1 MADKNDRRDFISDT
15 VKMGGAAGMAALAMA
30 VPAKGDHHKVE
41 KNQAGVRIGNLVFTS
56 GLTGTRKGSPS
67 DFGGSVEEQT
77 RTILQ
82 KQKDNLEAIGSSLNH
97 VLKVTVFQSDIKV
110 EKPAMNKAYAEFFT
124 DHKPSRSAVGVEF
137 PDSRTKVEIEM
148 IAYVPDKG

>member
-1 MADKNDRRDFISDT
+1 MADKNERRGFISDA

-30 VPAKGDHHKVE
+30 VPAKGDHHEVA
-41 KNQAGVRIGNLVFTS
+41 KNQAGVQIGNLVFTS

-67 DFGGSVEEQT
+67 EFGGSVEEQT
-77 RTILQ
+77 RIILQ
-82 KQKDNLEAIGSSLNH
+82 KHKDNLEAIGSSLNH

>member
-1 MADKNDRRDFISDT
+1 MAKKNERRDFMRDAA
-15 VKMGGAAGMAALAMA
+15 KMGGAAGMAALAMA
-30 VPAKGDHHKVE
+30 VPSQAAGGKVE
-41 KNQAGVRIGNLVFTS
+41 KNKAGVRVGNLLFTS

-82 KQKDNLEAIGSSLNH
+82 KHKDNLEAVGSSLDN
-97 VLKVTVFQSDIKV
+97 VLKVIVYQSDIKV

-124 DHKPSRSAVGVEF
+124 GHKPSRSAVGVEF

-148 IAYVPDKG
+148 IAWVP

>member
-1 MADKNDRRDFISDT
+1 MAKKDERRGFIRDAA
-15 VKMGGAAGMAALAMA
+15 KLGGAAGMAALAMA
-30 VPAKGDHHKVE
+30 VPSKAAGGKVE
-41 KNQAGVRIGNLVFTS
+41 KNKAGVRVGNLLFTS
-56 GLTGTRKGSPS
+56 GLTGTRRGSPS

-82 KQKDNLEAIGSSLNH
+82 RHKDNLEAVGSSLEN
-97 VLKVTVFQSDIKV
+97 VLKVVVYQADIKV

-124 DHKPSRSAVGVEF
+124 NHKPSRSAVGVEF

-148 IAYVPDKG
+148 VAWVP

>member
-1 MADKNDRRDFISDT
+1 MTKKNERRDFMRDAA
-15 VKMGGAAGMAALAMA
+15 KMGGAAGMAALAMA
-30 VPAKGDHHKVE
+30 VPSKAAGGKVE
-41 KNQAGVRIGNLVFTS
+41 RNQAGVRVGNLLFTS
-56 GLTGTRKGSPS
+56 GLTGTRRGSPS

-82 KQKDNLEAIGSSLNH
+82 RHKDNLEAVGSSLDN
-97 VLKVTVFQSDIKV
+97 VLKVVVYQSDIKV

-124 DHKPSRSAVGVEF
+124 GHKPSRSAVGVEF

-148 IAYVPDKG
+148 VAWVP

>member
-1 MADKNDRRDFISDT
+1 M
-15 VKMGGAAGMAALAMA
+15 
-30 VPAKGDHHKVE
+30 
-41 KNQAGVRIGNLVFTS
+41 
-56 GLTGTRKGSPS
+56 
-67 DFGGSVEEQT
+67 
-77 RTILQ
+77 
-82 KQKDNLEAIGSSLNH
+82 
-97 VLKVTVFQSDIKV
+97 TVFQSDIKV

>member
-30 VPAKGDHHKVE
+30 VPAKADHHKVA
-41 KNQAGVRIGNLVFTS
+41 KNQAGVQIGNLVFTS

-67 DFGGSVEEQT
+67 EFGGSVEEQT
-77 RTILQ
+77 RIILQ
-82 KQKDNLEAIGSSLNH
+82 KHKDNLEAIGSSLNH

>member
-1 MADKNDRRDFISDT
+1 M
-15 VKMGGAAGMAALAMA
+15 
-30 VPAKGDHHKVE
+30 
-41 KNQAGVRIGNLVFTS
+41 
-56 GLTGTRKGSPS
+56 TGTRKGSPS

-82 KQKDNLEAIGSSLNH
+82 KHKDNLEAVGSSLDN
-97 VLKVTVFQSDIKV
+97 VLKVVVYQADIKV

-124 DHKPSRSAVGVEF
+124 GHKPSRSAVGVEF

-148 IAYVPDKG
+148 IAWVP

>member
-1 MADKNDRRDFISDT
+1 MAKKNERRDFMRDAA
-15 VKMGGAAGMAALAMA
+15 KMGGAAGMAALAMA
-30 VPAKGDHHKVE
+30 VPSQAAGGKVE
-41 KNQAGVRIGNLVFTS
+41 KNKAGVRVGNLLFTS
-56 GLTGTRKGSPS
+56 GLTGMRKGSPS

-82 KQKDNLEAIGSSLNH
+82 KHKDNLEAVGSSLDN
-97 VLKVTVFQSDIKV
+97 VLKVVVYQSDIKV

-124 DHKPSRSAVGVEF
+124 GHKPSRSAVGVEF

-148 IAYVPDKG
+148 IAWVP

>member
-1 MADKNDRRDFISDT
+1 MAKKNERRDFMRDAAKI
-15 VKMGGAAGMAALAMA
+15 GGAAGMAALAMA
-30 VPAKGDHHKVE
+30 VPSQAAGGKVE
-41 KNQAGVRIGNLVFTS
+41 KNKAGVRVGNLLFTS

-82 KQKDNLEAIGSSLNH
+82 KHKDNLEAVGSSLDN
-97 VLKVTVFQSDIKV
+97 VLKVVVYQSDIKV

-124 DHKPSRSAVGVEF
+124 GHKPSRSAVGVEF

-148 IAYVPDKG
+148 IAWVP

>member
-1 MADKNDRRDFISDT
+1 MAKKNERRDFMRDAA
-15 VKMGGAAGMAALAMA
+15 KMSGAAGMAALAMA
-30 VPAKGDHHKVE
+30 VPSQAAGGKVE
-41 KNQAGVRIGNLVFTS
+41 KNKAGVRVGNLLFTS
-56 GLTGTRKGSPS
+56 GLTGTRKGGPS

-82 KQKDNLEAIGSSLNH
+82 RHKDNLEAVGSSLDN
-97 VLKVTVFQSDIKV
+97 VLKVVVYQSDIKV

-124 DHKPSRSAVGVEF
+124 GHKPSRSAVGVEF

-148 IAYVPDKG
+148 IAWVP

>member
-1 MADKNDRRDFISDT
+1 MAKKDDRRGFIRDAA
-15 VKMGGAAGMAALAMA
+15 KLGGAAGMAALAMA
-30 VPAKGDHHKVE
+30 VPSRAAGGKVE
-41 KNQAGVRIGNLVFTS
+41 KTKAGVRVGNLLFTS
-56 GLTGTRKGSPS
+56 GLTGTRKGGPS

-82 KQKDNLEAIGSSLNH
+82 RHKDNLEAAGSSLEN
-97 VLKVTVFQSDIKV
+97 VLKVVVYQADIKV

-124 DHKPSRSAVGVEF
+124 NHKPSRSAVGVEF

-148 IAYVPDKG
+148 VAWVP

>member
-1 MADKNDRRDFISDT
+1 MAKKNERRDFMRDAA
-15 VKMGGAAGMAALAMA
+15 KMGGAAGMAALAMA
-30 VPAKGDHHKVE
+30 VPSQAAGGKVE
-41 KNQAGVRIGNLVFTS
+41 KNKAGVRVGNLLFTS
-56 GLTGTRKGSPS
+56 GLTGTRKGGPS

-82 KQKDNLEAIGSSLNH
+82 KHKDNLEAVGSSLDN
-97 VLKVTVFQSDIKV
+97 VLKVVVYQADIKV

-124 DHKPSRSAVGVEF
+124 GHKPSRSAVGVEF

-148 IAYVPDKG
+148 IAWVP

>member
-1 MADKNDRRDFISDT
+1 MAKKDERRKFIGDA

-30 VPAKGDHHKVE
+30 VPSKAAGGKVE
-41 KNQAGVRIGNLVFTS
+41 KTKAGVRVGNLIFTS
-56 GLTGTRKGSPS
+56 GLTGPRKGGPS

-82 KQKDNLEAIGSSLNH
+82 KHKDNLEAVGSSLDN
-97 VLKVTVFQSDIKV
+97 VMKVTVFMSDIKV
-110 EKPAMNKAYAEFFT
+110 EKPAMNKAYAEFFKG
-124 DHKPSRSAVGVEF
+124 HSPSRSAVGVEF

-148 IAYVPDKG
+148 IAWIP

>member
-1 MADKNDRRDFISDT
+1 MAKKNERRDFMRDAA
-15 VKMGGAAGMAALAMA
+15 KMGGAAGMAALAMA
-30 VPAKGDHHKVE
+30 VPSQAAGGKVE
-41 KNQAGVRIGNLVFTS
+41 KNKAGVRVGNLLFTS

-82 KQKDNLEAIGSSLNH
+82 KHKDNLEAVGSSLDN
-97 VLKVTVFQSDIKV
+97 VLKVVVYQSDIKV

-124 DHKPSRSAVGVEF
+124 GHKPSRSAVGVEF

-148 IAYVPDKG
+148 IAWVP

>member
-1 MADKNDRRDFISDT
+1 MAKKNERRDFMRDAA
-15 VKMGGAAGMAALAMA
+15 KMGGAAGMAALAMA
-30 VPAKGDHHKVE
+30 VPSQAAGGKVE
-41 KNQAGVRIGNLVFTS
+41 KNKAGVRVGNLLFTS
-56 GLTGTRKGSPS
+56 GLTGTRKGGPS

-82 KQKDNLEAIGSSLNH
+82 KHKDNLEAVGSSLDN
-97 VLKVTVFQSDIKV
+97 VLKVVVYQADIKV

-124 DHKPSRSAVGVEF
+124 GHKPSRSAVGVEF

-148 IAYVPDKG
+148 VAWVP

>member
-1 MADKNDRRDFISDT
+1 MTKKNERRDFMRDAA
-15 VKMGGAAGMAALAMA
+15 KMGGAAGMAALAMA
-30 VPAKGDHHKVE
+30 VPSKAAGGKVE
-41 KNQAGVRIGNLVFTS
+41 RNQAGVRVGNLLFTS
-56 GLTGTRKGSPS
+56 GLTGTRRGSPS

-82 KQKDNLEAIGSSLNH
+82 RHKDNLEAVGSSLDN
-97 VLKVTVFQSDIKV
+97 VLKVVVYQSDINV

-124 DHKPSRSAVGVEF
+124 GHKPSRSAVGVEF

-148 IAYVPDKG
+148 VAWVP

>member
-1 MADKNDRRDFISDT
+1 MAKKDERRGFIRDAA
-15 VKMGGAAGMAALAMA
+15 KLGGAAGMAALAMT
-30 VPAKGDHHKVE
+30 VPSKAAGGKVE
-41 KNQAGVRIGNLVFTS
+41 KNKAGVRVGNLLFTS
-56 GLTGTRKGSPS
+56 GLTGTRRGSPS

-82 KQKDNLEAIGSSLNH
+82 RHKDNLEAVGSSLEN
-97 VLKVTVFQSDIKV
+97 VLKVVVYQADIKV

-124 DHKPSRSAVGVEF
+124 GHKPSRSAVGVEF

-148 IAYVPDKG
+148 VAWVP